1 VPIRYTNQDSVQRVY
16 EAMKATIKSSILD
29 LDSQITSNGLE
40 LFDTAKYLT
49 NVDNAPSLRRTGVP
63 GGAIPV
69 LFIQDPSFSAINM
82 RDAIIRAINGLAATG
97 GTTLVAKVR
106 GGSTLFVE
114 NAVSI
119 SPELSSFFL
128 RGVQDNAGNFL
139 VSNRI
144 DNETK
149 FTIIMPGVELDYG
162 DAPDPFTTT
171 QSRYPTLKA
180 NDGARHVVSNSSLL
194 LGAGITSESEG
205 KPQPLGDGDENDDG
219 ISFRFQA
226 NTYSPSQTPMFNK
239 NVDTELTVT
248 MSAPGVLSGW
258 IDFNF
263 DGDWLDPG
271 ENVFDNVVFSSG
283 SLTQTLLVRVPATAP
298 NVTVATSSF
307 ARFRASTAGSLSP
320 TGLALDG
327 EVEDYRINIVPGTPP
342 VGVDDSYM
350 MNEDQFGGLITND
363 PFDGD
368 GFPGNNGVLAN
379 DLNPDRKSL
388 SARLITPPT
397 NFKVFTFRADGTF
410 DYIPNDNFF
419 GTDSFVYI
427 VTDGVLDALAPA
439 TAVINVRPVNDPPIA
454 GNLNYTIDEDQQ
466 LNVPGSVV
474 IAASVPGPANES
486 DQTLT
491 IVAVDALSAQ
501 GGSVRFSGGVI
512 TYIPLPNFVGNDSF
526 TYTIIDNGV
535 TGNLADPLTAVGT
548 IFVTVLDKNDPPIT
562 VNKTLSTDEDTPVSI
577 TIDDL
582 IAGDTVGPADEQLIQ
597 TLNFSGL
604 VNPTA
609 QGGRVEIVGDR
620 VVYYPP
626 THFNGTDTFVYLVT
640 DDGLSNGQ
648 PDPQT
653 SRGTVTVQVAPVN
666 DPPFVVK
673 PFGTITV
680 LEDSV
685 EREFILSEFFSDPD
699 IVTND
704 DVLTYRIASN
714 SNPGLVEPTFAGGKM
729 FVRPKADQNGQ
740 ATIVVEAMDL
750 AGLKTTNTLR
760 LIVTPVDD
768 DPRLVSPLP
777 DRTVSEDSP
786 PVLFD
791 LSPQFFFDPDVING
805 DFLTFTATSSNTNV
819 ASVTIQGNKL
829 QITLVPNA
837 SGQTLI
843 NVVATDTTGRFVSD
857 SFVLTVTP
865 VNDAPVTQPDSYA
878 TPQGIT
884 LVTTDPLGILTATT
898 LDDGVL
904 ANDRDPEGDA
914 MTASI
919 VTQPTRGTVVLNAN
933 GTFTYTPGPTAL
945 FGATDTF
952 TYRAIDAFGAA
963 SPQTTVTITIGR
975 APPPAYQNPTQ
986 RWDVNADGFI
996 SPIDVL
1002 ILVNLLNS
1010 RGSSIPVAGL
1020 PGPPDYVDVNGDNFV
1035 TPLDVL
1041 AVVDKINSSSGSGEG
1056 EQIVGINASPAVDSM
1071 IVEVGRGLGSS
1082 TQMPAWAVMMETR
1095 RQGASR
1101 LSAMPL
1107 ASSLVNMNWEDDFD
1121 DLAGLISS
1129 SQPSEDKPDQNST
1142 IDQALKDL
1150 FGG

>member
-1 VPIRYTNQDSVQRVY
+1 
-16 EAMKATIKSSILD
+16 
-29 LDSQITSNGLE
+29 
-40 LFDTAKYLT
+40 
-49 NVDNAPSLRRTGVP
+49 
-63 GGAIPV
+63 
-69 LFIQDPSFSAINM
+69 M
-82 RDAIIRAINGLAATG
+82 RDAIIRAINGLSATG
-97 GTTLVAKVR
+97 GTSLVAKVR

-139 VSNRI
+139 SSNRI

-171 QSRYPTLKA
+171 QSRYPTLKS
-180 NDGARHVVSNSSLL
+180 NDGARHVVSDSALV
-194 LGAGITSESEG
+194 LGSGVTPEIEG

-219 ISFRFQA
+219 ISFRFQTNVFTGNQA
-226 NTYSPSQTPMFNK
+226 PMFNK
-239 NVDTELTVT
+239 NVDTDLTIT
-248 MSAPGVLSGW
+248 MSAPGVLNGW

-263 DGDWLDPG
+263 DGDWADPG

-283 SLTQTLLVRVPATAP
+283 NLTQTLKVRVPATAP

-307 ARFRASTAGSLSP
+307 ARFRASTAGSLTP

-327 EVEDYRINIVPGTPP
+327 EVEDYRVSIIPGTPP
-342 VGVDDSYM
+342 VGVNDTYT

-363 PFDGD
+363 PFDND

-379 DLNPDRKSL
+379 DINPDRKPL
-388 SARLITPPT
+388 SARLITPPS
-397 NFKVFTFRADGTF
+397 NFKVFTFRSDGTF
-410 DYIPNDNFF
+410 DYIPNDDYF

-454 GNLNYTIDEDQQ
+454 GNLNYTIDEDRQ
-466 LNVPGSVV
+466 LDIPGSV
-474 IAASVPGPANES
+474 ILAASVPGPANES
-486 DQTLT
+486 DQTLN
-491 IVAVDALSAQ
+491 IVAVDALSAR
-501 GGSVRFSGGVI
+501 GGSVRFVGGVI
-512 TYIPLPNFVGNDSF
+512 SYIPLPNFVGNDSF
-526 TYTIIDNGV
+526 TYTIIDNGI

-562 VNKTLSTDEDTPVSI
+562 VNKTLQTDEDIPVSI
-577 TIDDL
+577 LIDDL

-597 TLNFSGL
+597 TLTFSG
-604 VNPTA
+604 VINPTT
-609 QGGRVEIVGDR
+609 QGGRVEVVGDR
-620 VVYYPP
+620 VIYYPP
-626 THFNGTDTFVYLVT
+626 SHFNGTDTFVYLVT
-640 DDGLSNGQ
+640 DDGLSHGH

-653 SRGTVTVQVAPVN
+653 SRGTVTVIVDPVN
-666 DPPFVVK
+666 DPPFVLK
-673 PFGTITV
+673 PFGTVTV
-680 LEDSV
+680 EEDSL
-685 EREFILSEFFSDPD
+685 EREFTLSEFFSDPD
-699 IVTND
+699 IATNG
-704 DVLTYRIASN
+704 DVLTYRVASN
-714 SNPGLVEPTFAGGKM
+714 SNPGLVEPSFAGGKM
-729 FVRPKADQNGQ
+729 FVRPKPDQNGQ

-777 DRTVSEDSP
+777 DRTVSEDSL
-786 PVLFD
+786 PVVFD

-805 DFLTFTATSSNTNV
+805 DFLTFTATSSNTSV
-819 ASVTIQGNKL
+819 ANVTIQGNKL
-829 QITLVPNA
+829 QLTLVPNA

-865 VNDAPVTQPDSYA
+865 VNDPPVTQPDNYA
-878 TPQGIT
+878 TPQGVT
-884 LVTTDPLGILTATT
+884 LVTTDPLGILTATP

-919 VTQPTRGTVVLNAN
+919 VTQPTRGTVTLNAN

-945 FGATDTF
+945 FGTTDTF

-975 APPPAYQNPTQ
+975 APPPAYQNPSQ

-1041 AVVDKINSSSGSGEG
+1041 AVVDRINASSGSGEG
-1056 EQIVGINASPAVDSM
+1056 EQVVGISSAPAFDSM
-1071 IVEVGRGLGSS
+1071 VVEVGRGLGSS
-1082 TQMPAWAVMMETR
+1082 NPMPAWAGMMESK
-1095 RQGASR
+1095 RQSASKT
-1101 LSAMPL
+1101 SSMPL
-1107 ASSLVNMNWEDDFD
+1107 ASMFGNTNWEDDFD
-1121 DLAGLISS
+1121 DLAGLIGSH
-1129 SQPSEDKPDQNST
+1129 QPSESQTDQDNSS